1 MHPLIVCC
9 WPSIAHAHLHG
20 LGEREH
26 LASPSNDLESHIED
40 LLDVI
45 KYEDVSDPVLIGHSH
60 GGMVATG
67 RRPGSGSLMV
77 TTFRERQHSSFEY
90 LV

>member
-1 MHPLIVCC
+1 MEKDAPADVCC
-9 WPSIAHAHLHG
+9 RPFAQATYTG

-26 LASPSNDLESHIED
+26 LASPSNDLETHIED

-60 GGMVATG
+60 GGMVAIG
-67 RRPGSGSLMV
+67 RLPGSGSLMV
-77 TTFRERQHSSFEY
+77 TTFRER
-90 LV
+90 

>member
-1 MHPLIVCC
+1 MHPLMCAAGHRLLRPI
-9 WPSIAHAHLHG
+9 HTG

-26 LASPSNDLESHIED
+26 LASPSNDLETHIED

-45 KYEDVSDPVLIGHSH
+45 KYEDLSDPILIGHSY

-67 RRPGSGSLMV
+67 VADRARV
-77 TTFRERQHSSFEY
+77 H
-90 LV
+90 